1 MQQYYATIDLG
12 SNSFHLLTAV
22 LEHDEIKILE
32 SLSEQVMLAEGLS
45 KSDGITQEA
54 MQRGIDCL
62 SRFSQKITQI
72 PKTNMRIVGT
82 NTLRAAVNAREFV
95 KILEQMLEVEIE
107 IVSGIEE
114 ARLIFLGV
122 NHSWSSLDARDKHL
136 VIDIGGGSTEF
147 IVGSPFK
154 LKTSASLRMGCVSFR
169 HFFPNDEI
177 SLHHFNQAMAA
188 ARYEM
193 INLQDSIPNKNWKFA
208 IGSAGTF
215 KALENILKENQL
227 TSEGINPSGLKALK
241 KLLLQYTHMDQIE
254 LAGLKPSRQKSIL
267 PGLAI
272 ALAIF
277 EAMEIKDMQISRGGL
292 REGILYDL
300 LGRVHNEDV
309 RARSVTAIRKRYQS
323 NSHHPRIMS
332 KTAEKLLKKLHCE
345 QDMQLELSS
354 QQLVHWA
361 SQTCQIGLAINH
373 SQYHIHSA
381 YLLEHS
387 ELNGFSLKDHK
398 LLAVIVANHRRKLN
412 LQLVENLP
420 YSESQKRQVM
430 AVIVIVRLAHIL
442 VQAGQIES
450 LKNISLQ
457 ITSSEI
463 KLSGTMKWLKKRP
476 LIHHAL
482 LLEKQYWEITKIS
495 FILNF
500 ATKSNIAVAQ

>member
-1 MQQYYATIDLG
+1 
-12 SNSFHLLTAV
+12 
-22 LEHDEIKILE
+22 
-32 SLSEQVMLAEGLS
+32 
-45 KSDGITQEA
+45 
-54 MQRGIDCL
+54 
-62 SRFSQKITQI
+62 
-72 PKTNMRIVGT
+72 
-82 NTLRAAVNAREFV
+82 
-95 KILEQMLEVEIE
+95 
-107 IVSGIEE
+107 
-114 ARLIFLGV
+114 
-122 NHSWSSLDARDKHL
+122 
-136 VIDIGGGSTEF
+136 
-147 IVGSPFK
+147 
-154 LKTSASLRMGCVSFR
+154 
-169 HFFPNDEI
+169 
-177 SLHHFNQAMAA
+177 
-188 ARYEM
+188 
-193 INLQDSIPNKNWKFA
+193 KNWKFA